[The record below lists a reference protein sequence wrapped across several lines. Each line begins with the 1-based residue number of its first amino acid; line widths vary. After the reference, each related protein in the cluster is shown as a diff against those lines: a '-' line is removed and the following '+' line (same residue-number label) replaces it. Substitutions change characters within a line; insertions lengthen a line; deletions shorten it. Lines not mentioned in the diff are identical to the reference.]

1 MVQSTERAT
10 LRRRA
15 GLSQAQLAWRTGIS
29 APRLC
34 LWEHNLVELRPE
46 QLERIQRVLCGELV
60 RWLRSLNSDLAAS
73 AA

>member
-1 MVQSTERAT
+1 MSTERAT

-15 GLSQAQLAWRTGIS
+15 GLSQARLASLTGIS

-34 LWEHNLVELRPE
+34 LWERNLIELKPE
-46 QLERIQRVLCGELV
+46 QLERIQSVIGGELV
-60 RWLRSLNSDLAAS
+60 QWLRSIDSDLAAN